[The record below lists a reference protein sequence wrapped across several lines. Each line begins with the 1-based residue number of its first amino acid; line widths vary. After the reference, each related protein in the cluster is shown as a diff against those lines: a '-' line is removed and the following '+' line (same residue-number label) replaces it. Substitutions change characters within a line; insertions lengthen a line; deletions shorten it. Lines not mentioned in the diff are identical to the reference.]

1 MEWVP
6 VESSVL
12 EAVAY
17 SAGDHELG
25 VRFRSGS
32 EYWYFDFPLKQYWE
46 LLSAESLGRY
56 FGRYIRD
63 RFRYRKIR

>member
-17 SAGDHELG
+17 SLDDHELCL
-25 VRFRSGS
+25 RFRSGD
-32 EYWYFDFPLKQYWE
+32 EYCYADFPLKLYRE
-46 LLSAESLGRY
+46 LLGAESLGRY
-56 FGRYIRD
+56 FSRKIRD
-63 RFRYRKIR
+63 HFVYRKIR

>member
-17 SAGDHELG
+17 SPGDHELCLK
-25 VRFRSGS
+25 FHSGA
-32 EYWYFDFPLKQYWE
+32 EYCYFDFPSKQYGE
-46 LLSAESLGRY
+46 LLGAESLGRY
-56 FGRYIRD
+56 FSREIRD

>member
-1 MEWVP
+1 MKWVP

-17 SAGDHELG
+17 SPGDHELCL
-25 VRFRSGS
+25 RFRSGA
-32 EYWYFDFPLKQYWE
+32 EYCYFDFPVKQYGE

-56 FGRYIRD
+56 FSKKIRD
-63 RFRYRKIR
+63 HFLYRKIR